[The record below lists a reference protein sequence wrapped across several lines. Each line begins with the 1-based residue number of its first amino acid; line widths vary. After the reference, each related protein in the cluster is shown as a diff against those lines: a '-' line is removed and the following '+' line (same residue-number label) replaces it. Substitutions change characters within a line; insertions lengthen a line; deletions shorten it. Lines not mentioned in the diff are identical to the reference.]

1 MTPKDHSDFAVR
13 LNEALDH
20 AQVPEGRGRRIYLAK
35 LAHKTGEAA
44 RKWLAGET
52 MPTMSTAS
60 TLAGGLGVNLVW
72 LLTGTGPMTINTC
85 SSSSQPASTGSD
97 GLPYD
102 GLGLSPDERVLLG
115 IFARLTPEERRKFL
129 RELYEYKQKVDQ
141 AIDTYVLDKKK
152 YSNNSH

>member
-1 MTPKDHSDFAVR
+1 
-13 LNEALDH
+13 
-20 AQVPEGRGRRIYLAK
+20 
-35 LAHKTGEAA
+35 
-44 RKWLAGET
+44 